1 MLLNYMPH
9 SFDVYKK
16 EQFVNLEQTNPTTWI
31 ADGVEGDSIVSV
43 PSQGSVRMSTST
55 QELGVDADG
64 VPVYNTVYGEL
75 TGFPIEDLKEGDVVL
90 VSLPVVS
97 MMKASN
103 HTLSAFVASPYNAV
117 RLRSN
122 TSQVLGCMGY
132 TH

>member
-9 SFDVYKK
+9 SFDVYTK

-31 ADGVEGDSIVSV
+31 ADGVEGDPIVSV

-55 QELGVDADG
+55 EELGVDSQG
-64 VPVYNTVYGEL
+64 VPAYNTVYGEPS
-75 TGFPIEDLKEGDVVL
+75 GFPTDLKEGDVVL

-97 MMKASN
+97 MMKASG
-103 HTLSAFVASPYNAV
+103 HPLSAFVASPYNAV

-122 TSQVLGCMGY
+122 TSQVLGAMGY